1 MDNSEKITL
10 KNMVLAG
17 FVGVA
22 DWEKKVPT
30 RIEVD
35 LEIYADVKKACKS
48 DDLDDT
54 IDYAK
59 AYDLVNQVIR
69 ARHHNLI
76 ESVAEEVA
84 AAILTL
90 CNCEKVAVRVRKPH
104 PPLSGMCDFAEVEI
118 VRHRGKQR

>member
-1 MDNSEKITL
+1 MENAEKITL

-17 FVGVA
+17 SVGVA
-22 DWEKKVPT
+22 DWERKVPT

-35 LEIYADVKKACKS
+35 LEIYGDLKKACKS
-48 DDLDDT
+48 DDLNDT

-59 AYDLVNQVIR
+59 AYDLVNQVIK

-84 AAILTL
+84 NAILEL
-90 CNCEKVAVRVRKPH
+90 HDCQRVVVRVRKPH
-104 PPLSGMCDFAEVEI
+104 PPLSGMCDYAQVEI
-118 VRHRGKQR
+118 VRHRGNRR